1 MAIDYNKLMALE
13 IPDGRQSY
21 NFKDTILY
29 NLSLGYGTDPLNR
42 DELPF
47 VYEKALRALPTM
59 AGVLAHPGFWARDLD
74 TGIDWVRLVHS
85 EMGLI
90 MHRPLPA
97 QANLISKSRVLE
109 IADKGAAK
117 GAIVQHERKFI
128 DRDSGELLCTN
139 IQSIFCRGDG
149 GFGGPARSLPPPHAI
164 PERPADYVHDQPT
177 APGAALLY
185 RLNGDWNPLHADPD
199 VASKAGFDRPILH
212 GLASY
217 GIACKAIVSILCE
230 RDPTRIASMFCRF
243 TAPVFPGETLRTEMW
258 VDGDIVSYRV
268 RVVERDVVA
277 INNGKVELGP
287 AAGAGN

>member
-1 MAIDYNKLMALE
+1 MAIDYDKLMALE
-13 IPDGRQSY
+13 IPDGHQTY

-29 NLSLGYGTDPLNR
+29 NLSLGYGSDPLNR

-47 VYEKALRALPTM
+47 VYERDLRAVPTM

-85 EMGLI
+85 EMGLV
-90 MHRPLPA
+90 MHKPLPA
-97 QANLISKSRVLE
+97 EASIISKSRVLE
-109 IADKGAAK
+109 IADKGEGK
-117 GAIVQHERKFI
+117 GAIVQHERKFF
-128 DRDSGELLCTN
+128 DHQSGELLCTN

-149 GFGGPARSLPPPHAI
+149 GFGGPVRSLPPPHSI
-164 PERPADYVHDQPT
+164 PERSPDHVYDQPT
-177 APGAALLY
+177 VPGAALLY

-217 GIACKAIVSILCE
+217 GIACKAIIATLCDQDPARISSI
-230 RDPTRIASMFCRF
+230 FCRF

-258 VDGDIVSYRV
+258 IDDNIVSFRMRV
-268 RVVERDVVA
+268 IERDVLA
-277 INNGKVELGP
+277 INNGKAELHP
-287 AAGAGN
+287 T

>member
-1 MAIDYNKLMALE
+1 MAIDYEKLMALE
-13 IPDGRQSY
+13 IPDGQQTY

-29 NLSLGYGTDPLNR
+29 NLSLGYGADPLNR

-47 VYEKALRALPTM
+47 VYEKDLRAVPTM

-90 MHRPLPA
+90 MHKPLPSEA
-97 QANLISKSRVLE
+97 DITSKSRVLE
-109 IADKGAAK
+109 IADKGEGK
-117 GAIVQHERKFI
+117 GAIVQHERKFF
-128 DRDSGELLCTN
+128 DQQSGELLCTN

-149 GFGGPARSLPPPHAI
+149 GFGGSVRSLPPPHTI
-164 PERPADYVHDQPT
+164 PERVADHIYDQAT
-177 APGAALLY
+177 VPGAALLY

-217 GIACKAIVSILCE
+217 GIACKAILAALC
-230 RDPTRIASMFCRF
+230 DQNPTRIVSIFGRF
-243 TAPVFPGETLRTEMW
+243 TSPVFPGETLRTEMW
-258 VDGDIVSYRV
+258 VDDNIVSYRM
-268 RVVERDVVA
+268 RVIERDVIA
-277 INNGKVELGP
+277 INNGKVELLTD
-287 AAGAGN
+287 